1 VADRRYACDHV
12 KKLKQY
18 RNSNIIIE
26 TKGRKTS
33 FTTSAREFML
43 TARMIRCPVKN
54 N

>member
-1 VADRRYACDHV
+1 VADRRYACGHL

-18 RNSNIIIE
+18 RKGNIIIE

-33 FTTSAREFML
+33 FMTSAHELML
-43 TARMIRCPVKN
+43 PARMTRCPVKN

>member
-1 VADRRYACDHV
+1 VADRRYACGHV

-18 RNSNIIIE
+18 RKSNIIE

-33 FTTSAREFML
+33 FMTSAHEFML
-43 TARMIRCPVKN
+43 PARMTRCPVKN